1 MDGALFGVTTHRY
14 NSPMFRGIVRS
25 TVLVR
30 VAALIVA
37 VTTAAVACGDQEGST
52 DDPKPRP
59 RYASER
65 EKLLATCPAEAQG
78 FFAWQQEL
86 AEQWGLRRPVDE
98 NDLVLDPV
106 AAIAETHLLTL
117 PADQRGEVGIDSVR
131 DRVIVQVT
139 RGEDAVLADL
149 REKIEDPDT
158 VSVETV
164 RWSGEDLA
172 EFADRLENIPA
183 SRSWGYG
190 LSNGNA
196 RIEVDV
202 PGDAG
207 AARRRI
213 SEVIDPCAFKARGN
227 VPPMRQLDAGTN

>member
-1 MDGALFGVTTHRY
+1 MPSRA
-14 NSPMFRGIVRS
+14 PK
-25 TVLVR
+25 R
-30 VAALIVA
+30 V
-37 VTTAAVACGDQEGST
+37 
-52 DDPKPRP
+52 PRVEIAP
-59 RYASER
+59 N
-65 EKLLATCPAEAQG
+65 LATPASARGCSRPARRRRKASSPGSKTWRRE
-78 FFAWQQEL
+78 
-86 AEQWGLRRPVDE
+86 GLKRPVDE

-106 AAIAETHLLTL
+106 AVIAETHLLTL
-117 PADQRGEVGIDSVR
+117 PVDQRGKVGIDSVR

-149 REKIEDPDT
+149 REKVEDPDT

-190 LSNGNA
+190 LDNRNA

-202 PGDAG
+202 PGDVG
-207 AARRRI
+207 EARRRI
-213 SEVIDPCAFKARGN
+213 SEVIDPCAFKVRGN
-227 VPPMRQLDAGTN
+227 VAPMRPD